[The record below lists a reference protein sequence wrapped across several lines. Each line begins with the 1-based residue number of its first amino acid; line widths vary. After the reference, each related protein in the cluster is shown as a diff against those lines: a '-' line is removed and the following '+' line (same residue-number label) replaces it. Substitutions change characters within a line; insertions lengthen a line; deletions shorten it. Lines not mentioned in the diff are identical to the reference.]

1 MTHPADK
8 SAVVLNS
15 SSNLYH
21 WSMFRL
27 IVVASCRDQT
37 RSIQCQYLIQVNYRA
52 QLKMA
57 GYNLNCS
64 TFPLLEGFYG
74 PHFIAM
80 VCQTHN
86 IMSCSCALVLFLGL
100 AIDGGQGKNQDVI
113 QIIKQKGK
121 VAALQNLIL
130 GMFVHCYCGE
140 FFGEGQ
146 TYMIMTYY
154 SKYVNTLV
162 PS

>member
-37 RSIQCQYLIQVNYRA
+37 WSIQCQYLIQVNYRA
-52 QLKMA
+52 QLKIA

-86 IMSCSCALVLFLGL
+86 IMSCSCALEFICRFSYRWRSGKKSRHNPNNQTERKGCSIAELNSWYVCSLFCEKFW
-100 AIDGGQGKNQDVI
+100 GGAN
-113 QIIKQKGK
+113 
-121 VAALQNLIL
+121 
-130 GMFVHCYCGE
+130 VHDMMYH
-140 FFGEGQ
+140 
-146 TYMIMTYY
+146 
-154 SKYVNTLV
+154 
-162 PS
+162 